1 MWMIVVGVIAV
12 VLKLAA
18 IGPLAVWPWWVV
30 LAPFGAA
37 VLWWQFADSSG
48 LTQRAA
54 MRRDE
59 ERAQKRREAQ
69 IESLRQHTGGDRRGM
84 PRRSQ
89 DDQAPPSRRDG

>member
-30 LAPFGAA
+30 LAPFAAA
-37 VLWWQFADSSG
+37 VVWWQVADRSG

-54 MRRDE
+54 MQRDE
-59 ERAQKRREAQ
+59 ERAQKRRQAQ
-69 IESLRQHTGGDRRGM
+69 IELLGQHTRGDGRGVSR
-84 PRRSQ
+84 PSR